1 MYVKLKDVCFWF
13 EDRYS
18 SEDAY
23 FNLVTYEFL
32 TDSERLNLIHEEVYS
47 PEEFLSVERLHYSE
61 IGMRYL
67 QLYNEKNLLRK
78 TQKDPYNRDFL
89 RDLHNFVVGCRL
101 EHEWLKFEEDAL
113 IQFGREWCEKNQ
125 IKCSCK

>member
-1 MYVKLKDVCFWF
+1 MYVRLKNVCFWF

-18 SEDAY
+18 SEDKY

-47 PEEFLSVERLHYSE
+47 PEEFLLVERLHYSE

-67 QLYNEKNLLRK
+67 KMYNEKNLLRK
-78 TQKDPYNRDFL
+78 TQKDPFNENFLHDMHDFVEG
-89 RDLHNFVVGCRL
+89 HNL
-101 EHEWLKFEEDAL
+101 SDEWYDYEIDAL
-113 IQFGREWCEKNQ
+113 IQFGKEWCEKNQ

>member
-23 FNLVTYEFL
+23 FNLVTYKFL
-32 TDSERLNLIHEEVYS
+32 FDSERLNLIHEEIYS
-47 PEEFLSVERLHYSE
+47 PEEFLLVERLHYSE

-67 QLYNEKNLLRK
+67 KMYNEKNLLRK

-89 RDLHNFVVGCRL
+89 RDFHHFVVGCRS

-113 IQFGREWCEKNQ
+113 IQFGKEWCEKNQ